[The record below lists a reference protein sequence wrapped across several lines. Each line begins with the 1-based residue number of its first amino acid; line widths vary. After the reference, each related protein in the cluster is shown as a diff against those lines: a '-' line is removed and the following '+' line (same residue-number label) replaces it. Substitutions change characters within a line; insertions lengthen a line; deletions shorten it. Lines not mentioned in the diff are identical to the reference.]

1 MLLNTAKNIQNIG
14 RFYQNY
20 RQICLTNISI
30 IKNGTGIFSI
40 FSECHKHRDKHVML
54 LTTDTTD
61 DNLQK
66 SIEGDLKLEKTA
78 RIFEKLQTSDDSSLL
93 RLPKRTWGGVF
104 YVLNQNKE
112 FKMLDK
118 MRAKTKDLN
127 INCGEGALTTLIKSY
142 VARCQPEDAVS
153 VLEEM
158 KYGILRHSRT
168 YFPIITSLAENG
180 IQNKAFE
187 LFEEMQHHTFK
198 SNKNISLSIPSKM
211 TAALIRSCI
220 QTEISKYDKAKDVL
234 LWYSHS
240 GRLLT
245 LEILDVIKEWL
256 DNDPMNIWTMTKCKI
271 SEDGL
276 CNNCGKYL
284 NSGDLTSHERDKL
297 KMDILNSIETAF
309 NFDKKAGEQTKF
321 HKYVTFLKQCYP
333 CDVIIDG
340 MSIGLSSNV
349 EKQKIK
355 FNVDALLKVMD
366 HFKQQGKKT
375 LILLNTSVSP
385 TFLFNQHSQYFVSS
399 VGDDD
404 LYIMYASALW
414 NMAPF
419 LVTRDKFREHR
430 FLLAFQNHASY
441 LKWMRSHTIKVQGDM
456 LMFRRQKYD
465 PVVQRGSSCWH
476 FPLVDGS
483 WFCAKK

>member
-1 MLLNTAKNIQNIG
+1 MQNIG
-14 RFYQNY
+14 RLYQNY
-20 RQICLTNISI
+20 RQICVTNISI
-30 IKNGTGIFSI
+30 IKNGTAICSL

-54 LTTDTTD
+54 LTTGTTD

-66 SIEGDLKLEKTA
+66 SIEGDLKSGKTA
-78 RIFEKLQTSDDSSLL
+78 RIFEKLQTADDSSLL
-93 RLPKRTWGGVF
+93 RLPKRTWGSVF
-104 YVLNQNKE
+104 YILNQNKE

-118 MRAKTKDLN
+118 MRAKTKDLKL
-127 INCGEGALTTLIKSY
+127 NCGEGALTTLIKSY
-142 VARCQPEDAVS
+142 VARCQPEDAVN
-153 VLEEM
+153 VLIEM
-158 KYGILRHSRT
+158 KNNGILRHSRT
-168 YFPIITSLAENG
+168 YFPVITSLAENG
-180 IQNKAFE
+180 IRNKAFE
-187 LFEEMQHHTFK
+187 LFEEMQRHTFK

-220 QTEISKYDKAKDVL
+220 QTEISEYNKAKDVL
-234 LWYSHS
+234 LWYNHS

-245 LEILDVIKEWL
+245 LEILDAIKEWL
-256 DNDPMNIWTMTKCKI
+256 DNDPVNIWTMAECKI

-276 CNNCGKYL
+276 CNNCGTYL
-284 NSGDLTSHERDKL
+284 NSGLLTSHERDKL
-297 KMDILNSIETAF
+297 KMDILNAIEAAL
-309 NFDKKAGEQTKF
+309 NFDEKAGERTKF
-321 HKYVTFLKQCYP
+321 HKYVTFLQQCSP

-349 EKQKIK
+349 EKQKKK

-375 LILLNTSVSP
+375 LIFLNTSVSP
-385 TFLFNQHSQYFVSS
+385 TFLSNKHAQYFVSS

-430 FLLAFQNHASY
+430 FLLAFQSHAAY

-456 LMFRRQKYD
+456 LMFHWQKYD
-465 PVVQRGSSCWH
+465 AVVQRGSSCWH